1 MSQELIEIEEEE
13 YTSPLTGKVFKR
25 ILGLMRPHRAWV
37 VGFLIAIALT
47 SVGDAYFTFLN
58 KGIVDSGIQLGDS
71 AVLSHVAIIWGSL
84 ILFQAV
90 TVFSFIYLAGI
101 LGERIQYDLRRKMFN
116 HLQDLSLSYYA
127 QPAVGGLIV
136 RITLDSGRVADLVT
150 CGVGDTT

>member
-13 YTSPLTGKVFKR
+13 YPSPLTGKVFKR

-101 LGERIQYDLRRKMFN
+101 LGERIQYDLPSKTLDP
-116 HLQDLSLSYYA
+116 LQELSISYYA
-127 QPAVGGLIV
+127 HTPDGRLIA
-136 RITLDSGRVADLVT
+136 RVTPDPRQGAALLPR
-150 CGVGDTT
+150 